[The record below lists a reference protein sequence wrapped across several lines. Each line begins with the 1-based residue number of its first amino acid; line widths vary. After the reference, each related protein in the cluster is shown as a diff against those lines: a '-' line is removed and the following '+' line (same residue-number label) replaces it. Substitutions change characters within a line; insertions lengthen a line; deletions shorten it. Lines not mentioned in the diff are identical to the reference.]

1 MLKKAIK
8 SGADINQNKKGGRP
22 LIFIAVLDN
31 DPELL
36 SYLPSAGT
44 DPRQKIND
52 PGKPNHGQDILSY
65 LDTRNYLR
73 SEDDTEIK
81 KILRA
86 ALSEDSYA
94 QP

>member
-22 LIFIAVLDN
+22 FIFMPVMDN

-36 SYLPSAGT
+36 SYLLSAGA

-52 PGKPNHGQDILSY
+52 PGKPNHGQNILSY
-65 LDTRNYLR
+65 LDTGDYLR
-73 SEDDTEIK
+73 NEDDTEIK
-81 KILRA
+81 KIIRA
-86 ALSEDSYA
+86 ALSEDSRA

>member
-8 SGADINQNKKGGRP
+8 SGADVNEPDSKLP
-22 LIFIAVLDN
+22 LIFMPVMDN

-36 SYLPSAGT
+36 SYLPSAGG
-44 DPRQKIND
+44 DPYQKINN
-52 PGKPNHGQDILSY
+52 PGKPNHGQNILSY